1 MKKKV
6 KFKKIIVLIIGV
18 LIEFLV
24 HWWICNR
31 GFLIKNYGISLSI
44 NWINSLFLN
53 IIFILIIGLLY
64 GKEKSFFLIFILI
77 GGLVNM
83 GDRLAFGYVR
93 DYWTLGG
100 TVVNNLNDW
109 FIGVGVL
116 LFLLETIWKK

>member
-1 MKKKV
+1 M